1 MNNLKLSIIVPVYN
15 AEKYIG
21 QCIES
26 ITRQKT
32 KDMEVILINDGST
45 DASGELCDKYADEY
59 TDEFATQYAAQYAD
73 VYADNCAANYIDK
86 YPDQHGQIRV
96 IHQENKG
103 VLESRKRGV
112 EAAKGEYVTFVDSD
126 DWIEEGLLREFI
138 RAVETMDDIDLVV
151 SGLTCDKGRISFQ
164 KSGSLPPGTYH
175 VAEDRIS
182 ERMLYNWTA
191 GEMGLPG
198 YACGKLFRRDLLAG
212 VIRDVDQGIVHGEDY
227 AWFFSFV
234 PLARRIVVTDCFLYH
249 YRMHEKST
257 STSFNM
263 ESFTQLQALKN
274 YFNKQVKKQR
284 IGDKNQAGVNQLVW
298 GGLMHALREVYGLS
312 VGYIFPY
319 ELVKAGSK
327 VVIYGA
333 GVVGRCYYNC
343 LKSGSYAE
351 VAALV
356 DKNWSGMTDTA
367 YEVCPPDRILEVPYD
382 VVIIAVEPEELYRSI
397 RVELK
402 ELGVED
408 GKIIW
413 KKPRILRT

>member
-1 MNNLKLSIIVPVYN
+1 MDNLKLSIIVPVYN
-15 AEKYIG
+15 AEKYIVR
-21 QCIES
+21 CIES
-26 ITRQKT
+26 IIQQKR

-45 DASGELCDKYADEY
+45 DASGELCDKYA
-59 TDEFATQYAAQYAD
+59 AQYAD
-73 VYADNCAANYIDK
+73 EYAGNCADNYTDK
-86 YPDQHGQIRV
+86 YPAKHGQIRV

-151 SGLTCDKGRISFQ
+151 SGLTCDKGRF
-164 KSGSLPPGTYH
+164 KFRKCGSLPPGTYH
-175 VAEDRIS
+175 VAEERIS

-191 GEMGLPG
+191 GEMGLAG

-234 PLARRIVVTDCFLYH
+234 PLARRIVVIDCFLYH

-382 VVIIAVEPEELYRSI
+382 VVIIAVEPEELYGNI
-397 RVELK
+397 RAELK

-408 GKIIW
+408 EKIIW
-413 KKPRILRT
+413 KKPRIIRT

>member
-1 MNNLKLSIIVPVYN
+1 MNKLKLSIIVPVYN
-15 AEKYIG
+15 AETYIG

-26 ITRQKT
+26 IMWQKT
-32 KDMEVILINDGST
+32 EDMEIILIDDGST
-45 DASGELCDKYADEY
+45 DASGELCDRYVDRYTSGCIVRYDDEYVGQYADEY
-59 TDEFATQYAAQYAD
+59 TDQT
-73 VYADNCAANYIDK
+73 
-86 YPDQHGQIRV
+86 GQIRV
-96 IHQENKG
+96 IHQENRG

-126 DWIEEGLLREFI
+126 DWIGEGLLEEFI
-138 RAVETMDDIDLVV
+138 QTVETMDDIDLIV
-151 SGLTCDKGRISFQ
+151 SGLTCDKGGLSFR
-164 KSGSLPPGTYH
+164 KCGSLLPGIYH
-175 VAEDRIS
+175 VTKDHILG
-182 ERMLYNWTA
+182 RMLYDWTA
-191 GEMGLPG
+191 GEMGLTG
-198 YACGKLFRRDLLAG
+198 YACGKLFRRDLLAD
-212 VIRDVDQGIVHGEDY
+212 VIRGVNQGIVHGEDY

-234 PLARRIVVTDCFLYH
+234 PLARKIVVTNCFLYH

-257 STSFNM
+257 STSFDV
-263 ESFTQLQALKN
+263 ESFTQLLALKN
-274 YFNKQVKKQR
+274 YFDKQIKEQR
-284 IGDKNQAGVNQLVW
+284 IGDKNQVGVNQLVW

-367 YEVCPPDRILEVPYD
+367 YEVCPPEHILEISYD
-382 VVIIAVEPEELYRSI
+382 VVIIAVEPEALYRNI
-397 RVELK
+397 RDELK

-408 GKIIW
+408 EKIIW

>member
-1 MNNLKLSIIVPVYN
+1 MDNLKLSIIVPVYN
-15 AEKYIG
+15 AEKYIVR
-21 QCIES
+21 CIES
-26 ITRQKT
+26 IIQQKR

-45 DASGELCDKYADEY
+45 DASGELCDKYA
-59 TDEFATQYAAQYAD
+59 AQYAD
-73 VYADNCAANYIDK
+73 EYAGNCADNYTDK
-86 YPDQHGQIRV
+86 YPAKHGQIRV

-138 RAVETMDDIDLVV
+138 RAVDTMDDIDLVV
-151 SGLTCDKGRISFQ
+151 SGLTCDKGRFRFR
-164 KSGSLPPGTYH
+164 KCGSLPPGTYH

-263 ESFTQLQALKN
+263 ESFTQLKALKN

-382 VVIIAVEPEELYRSI
+382 VVIIAVEPEELYGNI
-397 RVELK
+397 RAELK

-408 GKIIW
+408 EKIIW
-413 KKPRILRT
+413 KKPRIIRT